1 MTAPMQAIV
10 KRGGVSTL
18 PFFYLLFFL
27 F

>member
-27 F
+27 Y